1 MKALVI
7 YDSFFGNTE
16 KVAKAIGGALGEPK
30 DVTVSRVSEAKM
42 DLFKDVGL
50 LIIGSPTRAFSP
62 TPAIKTFVRSLP
74 AKSLEGVKGE
84 RF

>member
-30 DVTVSRVSEAKM
+30 DVTVSRVSEANWTC
-42 DLFKDVGL
+42 L
-50 LIIGSPTRAFSP
+50 
-62 TPAIKTFVRSLP
+62 KTWDS
-74 AKSLEGVKGE
+74 
-84 RF
+84 